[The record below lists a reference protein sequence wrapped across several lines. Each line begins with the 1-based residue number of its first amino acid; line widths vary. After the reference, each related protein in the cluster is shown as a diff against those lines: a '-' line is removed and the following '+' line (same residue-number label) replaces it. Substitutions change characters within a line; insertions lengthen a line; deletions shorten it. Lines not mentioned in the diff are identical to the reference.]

1 MVECN
6 ATKDMSDKSIEWA
19 HDIRREIIE
28 ASHDVGRLGVHIGS
42 ALSTADIL
50 AVLYANVLKYDV
62 KDPLSDDRDYFV
74 LSKGHAYIG
83 YYAAL
88 AKAGFFTNEDIK
100 AQFMTD
106 NGWLPVHPVKN
117 LEKGIEFSGGSLGTG
132 MPFSVGKAYALK
144 LAKKQNKV
152 YSLVGDGECDE
163 GSIWEAFLSA
173 ANLNL
178 DNLTVVVDKNGMQ
191 QDGPTDEVLSVD
203 IEALAKAS
211 KWNVL
216 VVDGHNHQ
224 ELINAFAQS
233 FENGKPKCII
243 ANTIKGRGVS
253 FMENDNSW
261 HHANMNEKQYNQ
273 AKEELA

>member
-1 MVECN
+1 
-6 ATKDMSDKSIEWA
+6 MSNISIEWA

-28 ASHDVGRLGVHIGS
+28 ASHDVGRQGVHIGS

-62 KDPLSDDRDYFV
+62 NNPFSDNRDYFI

-132 MPFSVGKAYALK
+132 MPFSAGKAYALK
-144 LAKKQNKV
+144 LAGKKNQV

-163 GSIWEAFLSA
+163 GSIWEAFMSA
-173 ANLNL
+173 SHLGL
-178 DNLTVVVDKNGMQ
+178 DNLTVIVDRNGLQ
-191 QDGPTDEVLSVD
+191 QDGETDEILKID
-203 IEALAKAS
+203 IEAMARACH
-211 KWNVL
+211 WNVI
-216 VVDGHNHQ
+216 VVDGHSHA
-224 ELINAFAQS
+224 EMMEAFEML
-233 FENGKPKCII
+233 FDNGLPKCII
-243 ANTIKGRGVS
+243 ANTIKGKGVS